1 MPGLQ
6 RLSYAGKNFEDSA
19 RSLEQCVP
27 SCASCDTMPMCSMRV
42 AWRSRGGAA
51 RRYGVAYWHKKFPHW
66 PLVIRRH

>member
-1 MPGLQ
+1 
-6 RLSYAGKNFEDSA
+6 
-19 RSLEQCVP
+19 
-27 SCASCDTMPMCSMRV
+27 MRF